1 MEKEPNAT
9 SDKILPQ
16 CVLQVGV
23 LLLATVLLV
32 FCSLPLMILG
42 EKISHVKLHIT
53 RAGKDR
59 KAMCLKLTL
68 CTERGGLFTQ

>member
-1 MEKEPNAT
+1 MGKEPNAT

-42 EKISHVKLHIT
+42 EKISHVKLDT
-53 RAGKDR
+53 YNSCWQRQ
-59 KAMCLKLTL
+59 
-68 CTERGGLFTQ
+68 ESNVS